1 MDEEDDDDEEEESPR
16 SVCQIRTNP
25 LRSEEKSFRA
35 SPISNGG
42 AGGGNG
48 DGDGLIMGVC
58 LTGGVIEGCGGG
70 GDVGDGV
77 DSGTTNEELVGAP
90 DQVT

>member
-25 LRSEEKSFRA
+25 LRSEEKSLRA

-77 DSGTTNEELVGAP
+77 DSRTTNEELVGAP